1 MSLFTISPAASSD
14 TDIPGSEEKS
24 LAAPL
29 CRVQDLSHRYGD
41 LQALRDV
48 NLDVAGGEIVAVL
61 GKNGSGKST
70 LFRLLS
76 TLMPIQS
83 GRVEIGGV
91 DASGDPL
98 GVRSKIGIIFQS
110 PSLDVQLTV
119 LENLFCQGALYG
131 LSGQELDQRCDEV
144 LEQFG
149 LADRGQERCKTLSG
163 GLKRRVELAKG
174 LLHRPQ
180 VMLLDEPSTGLDP
193 AARLQL
199 WQALEDLAASG
210 VAVLLT
216 THLMEEADKA
226 SRLVLMHDGRKVAEG
241 RPASLRGELGGGVLT
256 VVTENLDTA
265 ADYLRREVG
274 LEPQIVGRTVR
285 ARCDDPSVVSRV
297 AEALGES
304 LESITLGRPSLED
317 VFVAQTGDVFDVTS
331 G

>member
-1 MSLFTISPAASSD
+1 
-14 TDIPGSEEKS
+14 
-24 LAAPL
+24 
-29 CRVQDLSHRYGD
+29 
-41 LQALRDV
+41 
-48 NLDVAGGEIVAVL
+48 LDVAGGEIVAVL

-76 TLMPIQS
+76 TLMPIQT
-83 GRVEIGGV
+83 GQVEVAGA
-91 DASGDPL
+91 DASSDPI
-98 GVRSKIGIIFQS
+98 GVRSRIGIIFQS

-119 LENLFCQGALYG
+119 LENLHCQGALYG
-131 LSGQELDQRCDEV
+131 LSGRTLDQRCDEV

-180 VMLLDEPSTGLDP
+180 VMLWDEPSTGLDP

-199 WQALEDLAASG
+199 WQALEELASSG

-226 SRLVLMHDGRKVAEG
+226 SRVVLMHRGRKVAED
-241 RPASLRGELGGGVLT
+241 RPAVLRGELGGGVLT
-256 VVTENLDTA
+256 VVAEDLNAA
-265 ADYLRREVG
+265 ADCLRDRIG
-274 LEPQIVGRTVR
+274 LDPRIVGRTVR
-285 ARCDDPSVVSRV
+285 ARCDEPAVVPRV
-297 AEALGES
+297 AEALGDS

-317 VFVAQTGDVFDVTS
+317 VFVAQTGDVFDS
-331 G
+331 AGD